1 MSQSLTVL
9 GGITAEQFLTEYWQ
23 KKPLLVRNAMP
34 EIIGLLE
41 PDDVKELALDEDIS
55 ARLIRQKNKNPN
67 EWHVKSSPL
76 TKGDFQKLPNL
87 WTILVQAVDHYSFDI
102 AELWKKFPFIPQWRR
117 DDIMVSYAP
126 KGGSVGKHFDFYDV
140 FLVQGHGHRRWQ
152 LGQMCDESTTF
163 VPDQPLKLLTEI
175 DVQFDEV
182 LAPGDLLYV
191 PPGLSHYGVAED
203 DCLTFSFGF
212 RMPNL
217 AEMSDR
223 LSEQFAKN
231 SALKQP
237 LADITRQKTNNIG
250 EINGTEFSYL
260 KTQLLDYLTQAPEFD
275 AAIMAY
281 MSESKYPNSI
291 PEPEEIAV
299 DDLLEVIHSGYQLLL
314 EPASKILYR
323 QQNDCLEFWA
333 NGEQLCI
340 SQTFEPYI
348 KQIADGMG
356 IIFNEQFNQ
365 TEILEDITQL
375 LNDAVLMLLPPS
387 EINSLRVVHASLFLS
402 HFFDDILCDS
412 VFIGKKFS
420 FSCSFF
426 IFCF

>member
-1 MSQSLTVL
+1 MSESLAVL
-9 GGITAEQFLTEYWQ
+9 GGITAEQFLNEYWQ

-34 EIIGLLE
+34 EIMGLLE
-41 PDDVKELALDEDIS
+41 PEDVKELALEEDVS

-152 LGQMCDESTTF
+152 LGQMCDESTEF
-163 VPDQPLKLLTEI
+163 VADQPLKLLSQMS
-175 DVQFDEV
+175 VNFDEV

-191 PPGLSHYGVAED
+191 PPGLAHYGVAED

-217 AEMSDR
+217 AEMTDR

-231 SALKQP
+231 SVLTNP
-237 LADITRQKTNNIG
+237 LVDITRIKTNAIG
-250 EINGTEFSYL
+250 EINNSEFSYL

-291 PEPEEIAV
+291 PEPEEIVV
-299 DDLLEVIHSGYQLLL
+299 DDLLEVINGGYQLIL
-314 EPASKILYR
+314 EPASRLLYR
-323 QQNDCLEFWA
+323 QQDQLLDFWA
-333 NGEQLCI
+333 NGENICI
-340 SQTFEPYI
+340 SQSFQAQL
-348 KQIADGMG
+348 KQIADGESLTFDEE
-356 IIFNEQFNQ
+356 FNH
-365 TEILEDITQL
+365 TDILEDIVLL
-375 LNDAVLMLLPPS
+375 LNQAVIMLLPP
-387 EINSLRVVHASLFLS
+387 H
-402 HFFDDILCDS
+402 
-412 VFIGKKFS
+412 
-420 FSCSFF
+420 
-426 IFCF
+426 

>member
-1 MSQSLTVL
+1 MSESLAVL
-9 GGITAEQFLTEYWQ
+9 GGITAEQFLNEYWQ
-23 KKPLLVRNAMP
+23 KKTLLVRNAIP
-34 EIIGLLE
+34 EIMGLLE
-41 PDDVKELALDEDIS
+41 PEDVKELALEEDVS

-152 LGQMCDESTTF
+152 LGQMCDESTEF
-163 VPDQPLKLLTEI
+163 VADQPLKLLSQMNV
-175 DVQFDEV
+175 DFDEV

-191 PPGLSHYGVAED
+191 PPGLAHYGVAED

-217 AEMSDR
+217 AEMTDR

-231 SALKQP
+231 SVLTNP
-237 LADITRQKTNNIG
+237 LADITRIKTNAIG
-250 EINGTEFSYL
+250 EINNTEFSYL

-291 PEPEEIAV
+291 PEPEEIVV
-299 DDLLEVIHSGYQLLL
+299 DDLLEVINGGYQLIL
-314 EPASKILYR
+314 EPASRLLYR
-323 QQNDCLEFWA
+323 QQDQLLDFWA
-333 NGEQLCI
+333 NGENICI
-340 SQTFEPYI
+340 SQSFQAQL
-348 KQIADGMG
+348 KQIADGASLAFDEE
-356 IIFNEQFNQ
+356 FNH
-365 TEILEDITQL
+365 TDILEDIVLL
-375 LNDAVLMLLPPS
+375 LNQAVIMLLPP
-387 EINSLRVVHASLFLS
+387 H
-402 HFFDDILCDS
+402 
-412 VFIGKKFS
+412 
-420 FSCSFF
+420 
-426 IFCF
+426 

>member
-1 MSQSLTVL
+1 MSQSLAVL
-9 GGITAEQFLTEYWQ
+9 GGITAEQFLNEYWQ

-41 PDDVKELALDEDIS
+41 PADVQELALEEHVT
-55 ARLIRQKNKNPN
+55 ARLIRQKNKNLN

-87 WTILVQAVDHYSFDI
+87 WTLLVQAVDHYSFDI

-140 FLVQGHGHRRWQ
+140 FLIQGHGHRRWQ
-152 LGQMCDESTTF
+152 LGQMCDESTQF
-163 VPDQPLKLLTEI
+163 IADQPLKLLADM
-175 DVQFDEV
+175 DVHFDEV

-217 AEMSDR
+217 SEMIDQVSDKFAENT
-223 LSEQFAKN
+223 LLKN
-231 SALKQP
+231 P
-237 LADITRQKTNNIG
+237 LADIARQQTAHLG
-250 EINGTEFSYL
+250 EINSTEFAYL

-281 MSESKYPNSI
+281 MSEASYPNNI
-291 PEPEEIAV
+291 PEPEEV
-299 DDLLEVIHSGYQLLL
+299 DANDVAEVIGADYQIIL
-314 EPASKILYR
+314 EPASRLLYR
-323 QQNDCLEFWA
+323 KQDDSFEFWA
-333 NGEQLCI
+333 NGDTVCI
-340 SQTFEPYI
+340 SAAFMPYL
-348 KQIADGMG
+348 KQIADGESLLLDER
-356 IIFNEQFNQ
+356 FNEAD
-365 TEILEDITQL
+365 ILEDIALL
-375 LNDAVLMLLPPS
+375 LNNAIVMLLPP
-387 EINSLRVVHASLFLS
+387 N
-402 HFFDDILCDS
+402 
-412 VFIGKKFS
+412 
-420 FSCSFF
+420 
-426 IFCF
+426 

>member
-1 MSQSLTVL
+1 MSQQSLTVL

-34 EIIGLLE
+34 EIVGLLE
-41 PDDVKELALDEDIS
+41 PDDVKELALEEDVT

-87 WTILVQAVDHYSFDI
+87 WTLLVQAVDHYSFDI

-126 KGGSVGKHFDFYDV
+126 QGGSVGKHFDFYDV

-152 LGQMCDESTTF
+152 LGQMCNESTAF
-163 VPDQPLKLLTEI
+163 VPDQPLKLLAEMDI
-175 DVQFDEV
+175 HFDEV

-217 AEMSDR
+217 SEMIDQVSDKFAEN
-223 LSEQFAKN
+223 EI
-231 SALKQP
+231 LKKP
-237 LADITRQKTNNIG
+237 LLDIKRQQAAQVG
-250 EINGTEFSYL
+250 EINDTEFSYL

-275 AAIMAY
+275 AAIMSY
-281 MSESKYPNSI
+281 MSESNYPNNI
-291 PEPEEIAV
+291 PEPEEIEAN
-299 DDLLEVIHSGYQLLL
+299 DLTEIIDTGFQLIL
-314 EPASKILYR
+314 EPASRLLYR
-323 QQNDCLEFWA
+323 QQGDSLDFWA
-333 NGEQLCI
+333 NGENVCV
-340 SQTFEPYI
+340 SKTFENYL
-348 KQIADGMG
+348 KQVADGESL
-356 IIFNEQFNQ
+356 IFDEQFNQ
-365 TEILEDITQL
+365 TEILEDVAQL
-375 LNDAVLMLLPPS
+375 LNNAIVMLLPP
-387 EINSLRVVHASLFLS
+387 N
-402 HFFDDILCDS
+402 
-412 VFIGKKFS
+412 
-420 FSCSFF
+420 
-426 IFCF
+426 

>member
-1 MSQSLTVL
+1 MSESLAVL
-9 GGITAEQFLTEYWQ
+9 GGITAEQFLNEYWQ

-34 EIIGLLE
+34 EIMGLLE
-41 PDDVKELALDEDIS
+41 PEDVKELALEEDVS

-126 KGGSVGKHFDFYDV
+126 KGSSVGKHFDFYDV

-152 LGQMCDESTTF
+152 LGQMCDESTEF
-163 VPDQPLKLLTEI
+163 VADQPLKLLSQMS
-175 DVQFDEV
+175 VNFDEV

-191 PPGLSHYGVAED
+191 PPGLAHYGVAED

-217 AEMSDR
+217 AEMTDR

-231 SALKQP
+231 SVLTNP
-237 LADITRQKTNNIG
+237 LVDITRIKTNAIG
-250 EINGTEFSYL
+250 EINNSEFSYL

-291 PEPEEIAV
+291 PEPEEIVV
-299 DDLLEVIHSGYQLLL
+299 DDLLEVINGGYQLIL
-314 EPASKILYR
+314 EPASRLLYR
-323 QQNDCLEFWA
+323 QQDQLLDFWA
-333 NGEQLCI
+333 NGENICI
-340 SQTFEPYI
+340 SQSFQAQL
-348 KQIADGMG
+348 KQIADGASLTFDEE
-356 IIFNEQFNQ
+356 FNH
-365 TEILEDITQL
+365 TDILEDIVLL
-375 LNDAVLMLLPPS
+375 LNQAVIMLLPP
-387 EINSLRVVHASLFLS
+387 H
-402 HFFDDILCDS
+402 
-412 VFIGKKFS
+412 
-420 FSCSFF
+420 
-426 IFCF
+426 